1 MCAIHCSILSK
12 LRLATLYDGCHST
25 HVALEPKIL
34 PNITILMTVAN
45 VSSGCFFIIAIV
57 CISQVLTGACGL
69 LFCLSE
75 KRAVILIY
83 TRLPHGSST

>member
-1 MCAIHCSILSK
+1 MCAIHCSILCK
-12 LRLATLYDGCHST
+12 LRLATLYDSCHSS
-25 HVALEPKIL
+25 HVALEPKIF

-45 VSSGCFFIIAIV
+45 DSSGCFFNIVIV

-75 KRAVILIY
+75 KKSRNFNL
-83 TRLPHGSST
+83 H